1 MKFKISDYPSSYL
14 GIEFEKNEKLIAE
27 KGTLIYCD
35 GEYSLNSKIEAKN
48 YKNWIAK
55 IFGGKSLTYNVYT
68 AKENLKLALSTKD
81 SAEIFSIDI
90 LEDSPI
96 LIEPNLHFA
105 RTIGLEFILEKK
117 DWKTTLN
124 DGLKLKTIGN
134 GTLFLKGYGK
144 IIEQEIN
151 SEKPIF
157 IDEDAL
163 IAFED
168 SLEVKTISKN
178 LKEFITS
185 GEGLLFEIKGNG
197 KIWIQ
202 TRKKNEHASSG
213 GILDGIFNFMK

>member
-1 MKFKISDYPSSYL
+1 M
-14 GIEFEKNEKLIAE
+14 E
-27 KGTLIYCD
+27 
-35 GEYSLNSKIEAKN
+35 
-48 YKNWIAK
+48 
-55 IFGGKSLTYNVYT
+55 
-68 AKENLKLALSTKD
+68 
-81 SAEIFSIDI
+81 
-90 LEDSPI
+90 
-96 LIEPNLHFA
+96 
-105 RTIGLEFILEKK
+105 
-117 DWKTTLN
+117 
-124 DGLKLKTIGN
+124 
-134 GTLFLKGYGK
+134 K

-185 GEGLLFEIKGNG
+185 REGLLFEIKGSG